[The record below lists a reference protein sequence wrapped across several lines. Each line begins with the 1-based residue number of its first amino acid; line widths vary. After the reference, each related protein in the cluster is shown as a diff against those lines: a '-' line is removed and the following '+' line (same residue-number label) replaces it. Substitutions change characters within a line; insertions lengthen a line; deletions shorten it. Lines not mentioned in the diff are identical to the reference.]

1 MWEPGAGVLAD
12 RFKIVAQLGIS
23 SAVESYVA
31 EQVSLSRKVA
41 LKVIRPDL
49 GVQEALGERFDRE
62 IRRLATVDH
71 PAVVRVI
78 DSGQVDKLLYLVT
91 ELIEGPLLKTE
102 LKGEP
107 LMPERA
113 VDLATQLAE
122 GLAAIHAQGLA
133 HGELR
138 PESVCLT
145 KAPTRTEQAKIAD
158 FGLARLLDADSPNER
173 LTLVAR
179 AIGPLEYLSPEQVR
193 GAQGDG
199 PSDVYALGVITY
211 QMLAGALPFEAV
223 TAKLPRPLIGV
234 AAHLA
239 DHVRLCDLVM
249 KCLETDPKARPT
261 AAELAK
267 KLAALPKPAEP
278 TLFLESMQRPP
289 ELPAK
294 PKPMPAAAPP
304 LPPLPPLPPPPP
316 AQPPQLMPSVPM
328 PTVTPTQTGIDPV
341 LAQLAKGPS
350 VPKAAPAKREPWKW
364 LGAAAVA
371 IAAVLGLLLWPS
383 PAREARRLVEMR
395 QPAQALELLGHALR
409 KSSDPE
415 LIALKAAAQHL
426 SQTHAEEQ
434 ATFRSIPPESGEAL
448 DPLVLEGLSEDYG
461 KSEDKPLEALL
472 KALPAARLQAVLE
485 RFAKEPVSAKQ
496 WGALRYLD
504 NAGLAKG
511 LKLVELYSISLE
523 SNLCGVRKVS
533 AKRLAQL
540 DDDTA
545 EAALLRLRELPRGG
559 ADANCGQD
567 EAAAALQV
575 LKRAR

>member
-12 RFKIVAQLGIS
+12 RFKIIAQQGVS

-78 DSGQVDKLLYLVT
+78 DCGQVDKLLYLVT
-91 ELIEGPLLKTE
+91 ELIEGPLLKAE

-113 VDLATQLAE
+113 VELATQLAE

-145 KAPTRTEQAKIAD
+145 KAPPRTEQAKIAD
-158 FGLARLLDADSPNER
+158 FGLARLLDAESPNER

-179 AIGPLEYLSPEQVR
+179 AIGPLEFLSPEQVR

-199 PSDVYALGVITY
+199 PSDVYALGVIAY
-211 QMLAGALPFEAV
+211 QMLAGVLPFEAV

-234 AAHLA
+234 AAHLS

-249 KCLETDPKARPT
+249 KCLEADPKARPT

-304 LPPLPPLPPPPP
+304 PPPPG
-316 AQPPQLMPSVPM
+316 PPQLMPSVPM

-350 VPKAAPAKREPWKW
+350 EPKPAPAKREPWKL
-364 LGAAAVA
+364 LGAAAVV
-371 IAAVLGLLLWPS
+371 IAAVLGVLLWPS

-434 ATFRSIPPESGEAL
+434 ATFKSIPPESGEAL

-472 KALPAARLQAVLE
+472 KALPAPRLQSVLE

-523 SNLCGVRKVS
+523 SNLCGVRKIS

-567 EAAAALQV
+567 EAAAALQA